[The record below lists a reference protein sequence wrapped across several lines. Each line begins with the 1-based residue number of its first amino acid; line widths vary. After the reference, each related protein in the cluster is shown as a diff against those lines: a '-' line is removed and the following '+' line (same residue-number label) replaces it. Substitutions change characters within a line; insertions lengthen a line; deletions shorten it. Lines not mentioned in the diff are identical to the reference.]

1 MKKKKLRQSE
11 ITVAALI
18 TMFEITVF
26 IVKKHWAHTTNFE
39 DTVRFVGEDLHE
51 QILSE
56 YLKLLES
63 LKNATYLS
71 QNSASL
77 FITKI
82 SNLDER

>member
-1 MKKKKLRQSE
+1 M
-11 ITVAALI
+11 AALI